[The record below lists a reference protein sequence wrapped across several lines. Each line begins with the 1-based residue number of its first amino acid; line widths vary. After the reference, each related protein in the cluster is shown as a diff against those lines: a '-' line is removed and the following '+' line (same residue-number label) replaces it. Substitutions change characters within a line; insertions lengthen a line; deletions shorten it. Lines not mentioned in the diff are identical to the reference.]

1 MLVSSCQV
9 KNCKDVFS
17 GYKSLHIIGLC
28 HRLVVLSGCS
38 CHSVFIAKM
47 AGRGIKA
54 AKSGGLWPL
63 SMPNEIESG
72 IKRVIEPIEN
82 LSLCIGAA

>member
-9 KNCKDVFS
+9 KNCKSAFS
-17 GYKSLHIIGLC
+17 DYESQHVIGLSQC
-28 HRLVVLSGCS
+28 LVILRVKWQG
-38 CHSVFIAKM
+38 
-47 AGRGIKA
+47 GRIKT
-54 AKSGGLWPL
+54 AKSKGLWPL

>member
-1 MLVSSCQV
+1 MDVRAGVLLHV
-9 KNCKDVFS
+9 KWQ
-17 GYKSLHIIGLC
+17 G
-28 HRLVVLSGCS
+28 
-38 CHSVFIAKM
+38 
-47 AGRGIKA
+47 GRIKA
-54 AKSGGLWPL
+54 AKSKGLWPL

>member
-1 MLVSSCQV
+1 V
-9 KNCKDVFS
+9 DV
-17 GYKSLHIIGLC
+17 
-28 HRLVVLSGCS
+28 RAVVLLHVKWQG
-38 CHSVFIAKM
+38 
-47 AGRGIKA
+47 GRIKA
-54 AKSGGLWPL
+54 AKSRGLWPL